1 MLVATGGPM
10 NYFKKAILMAVCV
23 GAVFP
28 AALQAQQPAAPGGAA
43 IRACALATKADVKK
57 HLPWAAMLDN
67 MPIEEEPIGSSGS
80 SCNYPSVTI
89 QVLPL
94 SQPTL
99 DAVRKKDDTEAV
111 EGIGDEAYFH
121 ENPNG
126 YGELY
131 VKVGRNLLTLQ
142 ASAEGDI
149 RAVKPGVVSLA
160 KELVAKLR

>member
-1 MLVATGGPM
+1 MKRFAKATS
-10 NYFKKAILMAVCV
+10 MAVCV
-23 GAVFP
+23 GGVFAP
-28 AALQAQQPAAPGGAA
+28 ALQTQQPAAPAGTP
-43 IRACALATKADVKK
+43 IRACALATKAEVKK

-89 QVLPL
+89 QVLPV
-94 SQPTL
+94 SQRTL

-131 VKVGRNLLTLQ
+131 VKVGRRLLTLQ

-149 RAVKPGVVSLA
+149 GAVKPGVVNLA